1 MRNLPNWPQGA
12 TLRHGGGIFFY
23 GVGLGFLILLP
34 KEDDEFYQ

>member
-1 MRNLPNWPQGA
+1 VRRYA
-12 TLRHGGGIFFY
+12 TVVAFFY